1 MKPYILPLTD
11 LHADLDTV
19 GGKGMSL
26 AKLADSGFA
35 VPEGFHI
42 TTHAYLHFV
51 STNQLQDAINQ
62 TLKEVDLSKPTSF
75 DAVSQKIG
83 HLFSQSKIPGAL
95 ANAIV
100 SAYAALPG
108 SNPAVAVRSSATA
121 EDLPEASF
129 AGQQETYLNITG
141 ADQLLEAT
149 KKCWASLWTAR
160 AIAYRSR
167 QNIPPEKIALAV
179 TVQLLVNAEAAG
191 ILFTANPLNGNR
203 EEMLINAAWG
213 LGEAIVSGAVDP
225 DIIKI
230 NKSTGEIIQRHTS
243 EKRVMSVCTRTGID
257 EKPVPDNLRNIPVLS
272 DTKAHELSQ
281 IGIQIEE
288 LYRLPMDIEWA
299 LADGQIAILQAR
311 PITAMPDGAIDWT
324 PPNPKG
330 VYMRSS
336 IVDLMP
342 KPLSPLFIT
351 LGIPSFRKQMLPM
364 GKRVIGRE
372 PVLGD
377 EYLTCINQFAYMN
390 TVFPPKGWFWI
401 LFHMIPAYPRL
412 LRNLVP
418 LWRDE
423 MHPEYKQFVAGLR
436 QKNPAEMPTNQLW
449 RTSQEIVD
457 ATMYYVSALTF
468 ATMGASAGAEMLAT
482 RAYEKLAKREG
493 DPPANVLLMGW
504 DNIPVQAEKSLYDLA
519 MCCREESDL
528 RKYLLETK
536 TDEICSQIKE
546 ENSPIDVSKQEWE
559 AFTQRFEKH
568 QDKFGHIIFQLDF
581 AEDLPLDHPE
591 PMLENIKMYL
601 RDEGVNP
608 HKRQQES
615 EKKRIQTSQ
624 EILGRLKGLRRWLF
638 SKALNA
644 GQAMAEIREDALS
657 DIGLGYPYLRAMLHE
672 LGYRFEQ
679 AGLIQQANHI
689 YFLEKKEI
697 DALVQGERL
706 DLHKKVLE
714 RKQNWDQLQQET
726 PPPMIPL
733 KKRVM
738 GVKTEMFVA
747 HTGEQ
752 SEDVLKGVPASAG
765 KVTAPACVLHGPQD
779 FDQMHPGDVLVA
791 GTTTPAWTPLF
802 SMAAAVVTDIGGPLS
817 HGSIV
822 AREYGI
828 PAVMGTGLATKLII
842 SGQTITVDGNQGLVE
857 IHQKPG

>member
-1 MKPYILPLTD
+1 MKAYILSLNN
-11 LHADLDTV
+11 LQADLETV

-26 AKLADSGFA
+26 AKLANSGFA
-35 VPEGFHI
+35 VPDGFHI
-42 TTHAYLHFV
+42 TTHAYLDFV
-51 STNQLQDAINQ
+51 STNQLQEAINLALEKIDS
-62 TLKEVDLSKPTSF
+62 TRSSSFEVASH
-75 DAVSQKIG
+75 KIRG
-83 HLFSQSKIPGAL
+83 FFEQARIPDVL
-95 ANAIV
+95 ANDIV
-100 SAYAALPG
+100 DAYAALAG

-141 ADQLLEAT
+141 ADQLLDAT
-149 KKCWASLWTAR
+149 RKCWASLWTAR
-160 AIAYRSR
+160 AIAYRTR
-167 QNIPPEKIALAV
+167 QNIPPKKVALAV
-179 TVQLLVNAEAAG
+179 TVQRLVNAEVAG
-191 ILFTANPLNGNR
+191 IMFTANPLTGNHD
-203 EEMLINAAWG
+203 ELLINAAWG
-213 LGEAIVSGAVDP
+213 LGEAIVSGIVDP
-225 DIIKI
+225 DTIKI
-230 NKSTGEIIQRHTS
+230 DKRTGEIIQHQIK
-243 EKRVMSVCTRTGID
+243 EKSMMTVCTKKGIT

-272 DTKAHELSQ
+272 DTKAHELSR
-281 IGIQIEE
+281 IGIQIES
-288 LYRLPMDIEWA
+288 LYGSPMDIEWA
-299 LADGQIAILQAR
+299 LADSQIAILQAR

-390 TVFPPKGWFWI
+390 TVFPLKGWFWI

-423 MHPEYKQFVAGLR
+423 MHPEYKQFVAGLG
-436 QKNPAEMPTNQLW
+436 QKNPAEMPTTQLW

-536 TDEICSQIKE
+536 TEEICSQIKE
-546 ENSPIDVSKQEWE
+546 KGSPLNIPKQEWE

-624 EILGRLKGLRRWLF
+624 EILGRLKGIRHWLF
-638 SKALNA
+638 SKALKA

-672 LGYRFEQ
+672 LGYRFVQ
-679 AGLIQQANHI
+679 AGFIQQANHI
-689 YFLEKKEI
+689 YLLEKTEI
-697 DALVQGERL
+697 DALVDGERL
-706 DLHKKVLE
+706 DLHGKVLE
-714 RKQNWDQLQQET
+714 REQNWDRLQQET

-738 GVKTEMFVA
+738 AVKTEMFVA
-747 HTGEQ
+747 HTVEQ

-779 FDQMHPGDVLVA
+779 FDQMHPGDILVA

-802 SMAAAVVTDIGGPLS
+802 SMAAGVVTDIGGPLS

-857 IHQKPG
+857 IHQNPG